1 MKIFSRIVIYFIT
14 FLYICNII
22 EINSLL
28 KLKKKYM
35 ANKYL
40 KAILFFSLVIIT
52 DVAFALGPPPPPP
65 PITPIDGGVL
75 ALFAAGIIYGISKL
89 RSKK

>member
-1 MKIFSRIVIYFIT
+1 MMYFIT

-28 KLKKKYM
+28 KLKKKHM

-52 DVAFALGPPPPPP
+52 DIAFAQGPPPPPP
-65 PITPIDGGVL
+65 PITPIDGGVF